1 MGVYHVLRDGSTPK
15 DITGHI
21 VKVADAD
28 PLYRFIHSI
37 NRGSSPDKIRNTYHI
52 NNNEQRRLIQ

>member
-1 MGVYHVLRDGSTPK
+1 MSVYHVLRDGSTPK

-28 PLYRFIHSI
+28 PLYRYIHSI
-37 NRGSSPDKIRNTYHI
+37 NQGSNPGKRKNTYK
-52 NNNEQRRLIQ
+52 NDDRRLTQ

>member
-15 DITGHI
+15 DINGHI

-28 PLYRFIHSI
+28 PLYRYIHSI
-37 NRGSSPDKIRNTYHI
+37 NQGSNLGKNTYK
-52 NNNEQRRLIQ
+52 NDSRRLTR